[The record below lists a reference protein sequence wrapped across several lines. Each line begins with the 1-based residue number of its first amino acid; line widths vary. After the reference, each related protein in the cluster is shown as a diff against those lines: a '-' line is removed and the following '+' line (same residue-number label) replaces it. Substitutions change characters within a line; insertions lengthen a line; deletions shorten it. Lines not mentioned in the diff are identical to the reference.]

1 MSLPWQIFLG
11 AFSAGRCCTRL
22 SRQASR
28 SSLSFFF
35 LAWRYGQTLSRP
47 ATIHHTA
54 SRSTMPHQAQ
64 GKSHTLPITGN
75 FLQASPSLD
84 HIMPLKVSLLLL
96 MGEFIGKVEHTY
108 S

>member
-1 MSLPWQIFLG
+1 MREVIE
-11 AFSAGRCCTRL
+11 
-22 SRQASR
+22 
-28 SSLSFFF
+28 
-35 LAWRYGQTLSRP
+35 
-47 ATIHHTA
+47 
-54 SRSTMPHQAQ
+54 